1 MSVAGTM
8 LPGSVEQLV
17 YTFVFDPKGLG
28 PDNGFAA
35 ALRRLHELERS
46 RGRSGRPCWVWRP
59 ARFHPSELLPHVAAY
74 LDAGVDHKGAAL
86 AADCGERSF
95 DPASFD
101 RLTAARWRLNRD
113 SLASALV
120 GSQMGEGQHDEGR
133 PRGRQPL
140 ELRLHVGG
148 RVRDN
153 AVVGARLEIPFE
165 LVSVD
170 LVLFRVGVGFL
181 VFKVRPKAS
190 DAATWFDFRHYARFF
205 GGQRSVRVTGGDA
218 PPFVFADVCTRLLDG
233 LAPEGAATGGPWRS
247 NMFMEDQAVLYSSW
261 FVALDATSD
270 DAERHR
276 RDLRYRFREY
286 FNAGQRLHQ
295 DASQDAPHRD
305 DVAVYLRDQWF
316 TFGLEG
322 GGFLA
327 LDPPDEPFFRENLP
341 QHVSEV
347 YFVAFLLALHQRLAL
362 LRLST
367 EVSEHWLRGS
377 EKERLRSFQRIREQY
392 LAFKARGYYSQVMQR
407 NHHHAVYCRW
417 QESLQVPLLFD
428 EVRDEVREMHAY
440 LADEAQRRIRVQL
453 EEVQLQ
459 NVELEQR
466 IELIGFLLGGFVLG
480 VGLVQVLGA
489 HLGAWPWWS
498 VVLLV
503 ITLGLAST
511 ALLAWIA
518 GLPAIGALRERLGR
532 KQTVGREGGSG
543 DR

>member
-17 YTFVFDPKGLG
+17 YTFVFDPKGSG

-35 ALRRLHELERS
+35 ALRRLHELERG
-46 RGRSGRPCWVWRP
+46 RGRSGAPCWVWRP
-59 ARFHPSELLPHVAAY
+59 ERFHPSELLPHVAAY
-74 LDAGVDHKGAAL
+74 LDAGVDHKGEGL

-101 RLTAARWRLNRD
+101 RLTAARWRLNKD
-113 SLASALV
+113 PLEAALV
-120 GSQMGEGQHDEGR
+120 GGQIREGQHGEGR
-133 PRGRQPL
+133 PRGGQPR
-140 ELRLHVGG
+140 ELCLHVGG
-148 RVRDN
+148 RVRDG

-165 LVSVD
+165 LVSID

-181 VFKVRPKAS
+181 VFKVKPNGS

-205 GGQRSVRVTGGDA
+205 GGQRGVRVTGGDA
-218 PPFVFADVCTRLLDG
+218 APFVFADVCARLLEG
-233 LAPEGAATGGPWRS
+233 IAPAGATTAQPWWS
-247 NMFMEDQAVLYSSW
+247 DVFVKDQAVLYSAW
-261 FVALDATSD
+261 FVDLVATSED
-270 DAERHR
+270 IARQRHE
-276 RDLRYRFREY
+276 LRYRFREY
-286 FNAGQRLHQ
+286 FNAGQHLHQ
-295 DASQDAPHRD
+295 DASQDAPDRD

-362 LRLST
+362 LRLSS

-377 EKERLRSFQRIREQY
+377 EEERLRSFQRIREQY

-417 QESLQVPLLFD
+417 QDALQVPLLFD

-489 HLGAWPWWS
+489 HLSGWPWWA
-498 VVLLV
+498 VVLLL
-503 ITLGLAST
+503 ITLGLASA
-511 ALLAWIA
+511 ALLTWVA
-518 GLPAIGALRERLGR
+518 GLPAIGALRKFLGNR
-532 KQTVGREGGSG
+532 QAGGREGGSG